1 MSIMRRLVS
10 FYAKRKQKSIDEVLT
25 NPIEITNEKL
35 MSILHRHR
43 DTLLGKQYRFD
54 EITTPEQFRQQVP
67 LSDYESMKPYFELT
81 YADPGGGI
89 LTKDPVYWYLQTSG
103 TSGEPKKLPVTK
115 RGLKDVSGVTALCWM
130 AFMNAEPENPKI
142 VDGTLITFGAA
153 PELGSINGVKV
164 GYATGVYARNQNA
177 LFQRLIEPGEDVFNI
192 DDMDLKMRKYAEL
205 MATRDVTG
213 IQGITTLSLALV
225 RRMQNQYGPW
235 LLDRFAGTQ
244 HESRIRD
251 ALRDHGT
258 LDVGALWPNLRLVL
272 ASGID
277 PDPYREWIS
286 NTLPNATLW
295 NMYGASEG
303 VFAGQLVP
311 DMEGMQLFTNTNYFE
326 FIPEDVVNEQDPEVL
341 PLSDVKAGN
350 RYEIVITNI
359 QGYYRYRIGD
369 MVTFESTNP
378 YTIRSIGRCG
388 NVVNLA
394 GEKITEEQVA
404 RAMRQTAEKTG
415 YEILDYSVIGIIEG
429 SRGHYVIAAMFQHDR
444 VDAVEFVTAYEEAMK
459 TINPEFRGSRETGA
473 IGPTVL
479 YRMNSSAFE
488 HRVRTH
494 HLQAKPVPL
503 TTDTDVLSICEAI

>member
-10 FYAKRKQKSIDEVLT
+10 FYAKRKQKSIDEVL
-25 NPIEITNEKL
+25 NKSIELSEEKL
-35 MSILHRHR
+35 ISILNRHK
-43 DTLLGKQYRFD
+43 DTVMGGRYGFD
-54 EITTPEQFRQQVP
+54 EISTSEEFRQKVP
-67 LSDYESMKPYFELT
+67 LSDYCSMKQYYELT
-81 YADPGGGI
+81 YADPSGCI

-103 TSGEPKKLPVTK
+103 STGKPKKLPVTK
-115 RGLKDVSGVTALCWM
+115 KGLKDVSSVTALAWM

-153 PELGSINGVKV
+153 PELGSINGVPL

-192 DDMDLKMRKYAEL
+192 DDMDRKMRTYAEL

-244 HESRIRD
+244 HESRIRN
-251 ALRDHGT
+251 ALRDDGT
-258 LDVGALWPNLRLVL
+258 LDVGELWPNLRLLL

-277 PDPYREWIS
+277 PDPYREWITK
-286 NTLPNATLW
+286 TLPNVTLW
-295 NMYGASEG
+295 NVYGASEG
-303 VFAGQLVP
+303 VFAGQLLS
-311 DMEGMQLFTNTNYFE
+311 DIEGMQLFTNTNYFE
-326 FIPEDVVNEQDPEVL
+326 FIPENQMDSEEPEVL

-369 MVTFESTNP
+369 MVTFESTDP
-378 YTIRSIGRCG
+378 YTIRSICRCG

-429 SRGHYVIAAMFQHDR
+429 SRGHYAIAAMFQR
-444 VDAVEFVTAYEEAMK
+444 NQVDAVEFVTTYEDTMK
-459 TINPEFRGSRETGA
+459 KINPEFRGSRETGA

-494 HLQAKPVPL
+494 HLQAKPVSL
-503 TTDTDVLSICEAI
+503 TTETDVLSICEAI